1 MKLYYLPGACSL
13 SPHIVA
19 NEASIALTLDKVDR
33 NTKVTASGENYLEV
47 NPKGY
52 VPAIRLD
59 DGEVL
64 TEGPVIVQYLADLRP
79 ESGLAPPNGTL
90 ARYRLQELL
99 TYINSELHKTY
110 SPLFSPVTPDET
122 KAERVA
128 YLKRRY
134 GYLESILDRQPFLL
148 GDRFG
153 VADAYLFTVTNWAR
167 RLKLDLAEFPALTA
181 FQQRVAERPAV
192 QAAMREEGLTD

>member
-19 NEASIALTLDKVDR
+19 RELGLALTLDKVDGT
-33 NTKVTASGENYLEV
+33 TKLTASGENFLEV

-64 TEGPVIVQYLADLRP
+64 TEGPVIVQYLADLKP

-90 ARYRLQELL
+90 ARYRLQEIL
-99 TYINSELHKTY
+99 TYINSELHKTF
-110 SPLFSPVTPDET
+110 SPLFNPATSDET
-122 KAERVA
+122 RAERVA

-134 GYLESILDRQPFLL
+134 GYIESILLRQPYLT
-148 GDRFG
+148 GERFS
-153 VADAYLFTVTNWAR
+153 VADAYLFVVTNWSR
-167 RLKLDLAEFPALTA
+167 VIKLDLSEFPALLA
-181 FQQRVAERPAV
+181 FQKRVAGRPAV
-192 QAAMREEGLTD
+192 QEAMREEGLIK

>member
-13 SPHIVA
+13 SPNIVA
-19 NEASIALTLDKVDR
+19 HELGITLTLDKVDGK
-33 NTKVTASGENYLEV
+33 TKLTASGENFLEV

-64 TEGPVIVQYLADLRP
+64 TEGPAIVQYLADLKP

-90 ARYRLQELL
+90 ARYRLQEIL
-99 TYINSELHKTY
+99 TYINSEVHKTF
-110 SPLFSPVTPDET
+110 SPLFNPATSDEAR
-122 KAERVA
+122 AERVD

-134 GYLESILDRQPFLL
+134 GYIESILSRQPYLM
-148 GDRFG
+148 GDHFS
-153 VADAYLFTVTNWAR
+153 VADAYLFVVTNWSR
-167 RLKLDLAEFPALTA
+167 VIKLDLSEFPALLA
-181 FQQRVAERPAV
+181 FQKRVGERPAV
-192 QAAMREEGLTD
+192 QAAMREEGLVK